1 MEGGK
6 VMRYLLAVNGKQ
18 LDICLKMLFE
28 YGTSWCVEMH
38 KTDKGKMHY
47 HVIIQNYSAD
57 VDKLQQR
64 YNNLIS

>member
-1 MEGGK
+1 
-6 VMRYLLAVNGKQ
+6 MRYLLAVNGKQ

-28 YGTSWCVEMH
+28 YGCIWQVEMH

-47 HVIIQNYSAD
+47 HVIITSTSAD
-57 VDKLQQR
+57 FDKLQQR